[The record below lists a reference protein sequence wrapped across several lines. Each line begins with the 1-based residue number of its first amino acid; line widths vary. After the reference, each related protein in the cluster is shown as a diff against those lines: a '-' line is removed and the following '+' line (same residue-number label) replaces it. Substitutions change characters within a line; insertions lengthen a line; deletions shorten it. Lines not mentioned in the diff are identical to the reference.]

1 MNGPA
6 AVDGLVGM
14 FLVGLQAGIPL
25 LSDQLRGLLRSLVGI
40 QLVVAAFAWLA
51 SYLHLFGAVM
61 TSILKVAVF
70 ATLLTSFQYLS
81 GAFIDYCIYG
91 GLTLAGQG
99 GSDDVLSVEQFK
111 QPSTVLLRAF
121 DATRPILIFMKQQAG
136 WGMLWNAGTNLIC
149 IFAMLVIW
157 LTFLALAIHLI
168 WVLLVTYIAAGIAT
182 LFVPFGVLGATSFL
196 ATRGLSMVVEG
207 AARLGLAALITALIF
222 PFVDSFFLT
231 NTPQQNLDMAAAF
244 WLLAG
249 AFLALLLSVG
259 VPGAITKTVS
269 GVPLTAM
276 GMFFPGAGV
285 ISAAVRGVRSGG
297 GGNGGGGGGSRS
309 TGGAPPPR
317 EPRVERN
324 QSIGYEFY

>member
-1 MNGPA
+1 M
-6 AVDGLVGM
+6 
-14 FLVGLQAGIPL
+14 
-25 LSDQLRGLLRSLVGI
+25 
-40 QLVVAAFAWLA
+40 VAIA
-51 SYLHLFGAVM
+51 S
-61 TSILKVAVF
+61 
-70 ATLLTSFQYLS
+70 
-81 GAFIDYCIYG
+81 
-91 GLTLAGQG
+91 
-99 GSDDVLSVEQFK
+99 
-111 QPSTVLLRAF
+111 
-121 DATRPILIFMKQQAG
+121 
-136 WGMLWNAGTNLIC
+136 
-149 IFAMLVIW
+149 LVIW
-157 LTFLALAIHLI
+157 ATFLALAIHLI
-168 WVLLVTYIAAGIAT
+168 WVLLVTYIAAGFAT

-196 ATRGLSMVVEG
+196 ATRGLSMVIEG

-231 NTPQQNLDMAAAF
+231 NTPQQNIDVAAAF

-259 VPGAITKTVS
+259 VPGAITRTVS

-285 ISAAVRGVRSGG
+285 ISAAVRGGRSGG

-324 QSIGYEFY
+324 TSVGYEFY